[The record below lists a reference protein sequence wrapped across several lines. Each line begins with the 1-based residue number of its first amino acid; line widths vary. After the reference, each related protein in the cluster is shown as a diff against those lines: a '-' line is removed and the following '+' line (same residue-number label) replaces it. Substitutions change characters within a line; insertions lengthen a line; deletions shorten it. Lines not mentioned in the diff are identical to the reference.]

1 MNRDARWRHLI
12 LVGVTTAFLVA
23 CGDSEGGGDTSIP
36 PGPEDP
42 DAFVA
47 SDSAR
52 IMADLQLLS
61 HDSLEGRRTGEPGN
75 VLARA

>member
-1 MNRDARWRHLI
+1 MNRYARWHHLI
-12 LVGVTTAFLVA
+12 LVGVTAAFLVA
-23 CGDSEGGGDTSIP
+23 CGDSGGGGDALTP

-61 HDSLEGRRTGEPGN
+61 HDRN
-75 VLARA
+75 